1 MNFHPRA
8 VPLFK
13 PLFFLALGL
22 GLLYSFW
29 HSNAWLELCY
39 GLALFLFGMQCI
51 EEGLHNAAGG
61 TLSRLMERSTSTPVK
76 GMLFGLGATFVLQ
89 SSTLVSLLTIAFL
102 STGLITLAGGIAIIF
117 GTNLGAT
124 SGVWLLALAGQ
135 NVSLSAAAI
144 PMLVLGILA
153 GFAGNRGKTFG
164 RVLVGIALIFLG
176 IDAVKSGFQALG
188 GEMDM
193 ASFRVQGFWGILLFV
208 GIGLALTM
216 VLQSSHATL
225 ILTLAALA
233 GGQIDVMQGFA
244 IAVGSNVGSSL
255 STAIVGMLGSERSG
269 QRLAAVHLIFNTVTA
284 LISLILWWPL
294 TRLVTGLAD
303 WVGMGV
309 LLQLALFH
317 TLFNAI
323 GLAAFWPLQKRLA
336 DKLER
341 LMPDKAAAGLPES
354 ETEAVEPLYLN
365 DNMLRSGDT
374 ALQAVCR
381 ETEHLRDVCLAAVAR
396 ILYLP
401 TDLLKQPEL
410 ESPPAPALP
419 LKVHA
424 EDIYK
429 QQIKPLYSA
438 LLDFTSKIDIEGEDE
453 QQRLTEA
460 HMEAWRMAEMV
471 KEAKHLQKNLY
482 HNLADEASP
491 LRADYLRLRKQLYR
505 IIRRFQ
511 AVQNATAEERA
522 AAEQSLR
529 NSVQA
534 LDKAHVRVLAK
545 LRRKEIGGWQVSSLL
560 NDLNYARRISWGLV
574 EVLELVV
581 ALEEESAPPPVP
593 PAPEAA

>member
-1 MNFHPRA
+1 MNFRPR
-8 VPLFK
+8 PLPLLK
-13 PLFFLALGL
+13 PVFFLLLGL
-22 GLLYSFW
+22 GLILSFW
-29 HSNAWLELCY
+29 YSKAWLTLCY

-61 TLSRLMERSTSTPVK
+61 LLSRLMARSTATPVK

-153 GFAGNRGKTFG
+153 GFAGGHGKTFG

-176 IDAVKSGFQALG
+176 IDAVKGGFQALG

-193 ASFRVQGFWGILLFV
+193 ASFRVQGFWGVLLFV
-208 GIGLALTM
+208 GVGLALTM

-233 GGQIDVMQGFA
+233 GGQIQVMQAFA
-244 IAVGSNVGSSL
+244 IAVGSNVGTSL

-269 QRLAAVHLIFNTVTA
+269 QRLAMVHLVFNTVTA
-284 LISLILWWPL
+284 LLSLLLWWPL
-294 TRLVTGLAD
+294 TRGVTGLAD
-303 WVGMGV
+303 WLGMGA

-317 TLFNAI
+317 TLFNLL
-323 GLAAFWPLQKRLA
+323 GMAAFWPFQARLA
-336 DKLER
+336 DRLER
-341 LMPDKAAAGLPES
+341 WLPDKAAAGLPES
-354 ETEAVEPLYLN
+354 ETEAVAPRYLN

-381 ETEHLRDVCLAAVAR
+381 ETEHLGEVCLAAVAR

-401 TDLLKQPEL
+401 ANVFNDAEETVLPE
-410 ESPPAPALP
+410 PALP
-419 LKVHA
+419 LKTHA

-429 QQIKPLYSA
+429 KQIKPLYSA
-438 LLDFTSKIDIEGEDE
+438 LLDFTSKVDIEGETR

-460 HMEAWRMAEMV
+460 HMEAWRMVEMV

-482 HNLADEASP
+482 HNLSGEQSP

-505 IIRRFQ
+505 ILKRFYVVQ
-511 AVQNATAEERA
+511 AADADKRA

-545 LRRKEIGGWQVSSLL
+545 LRRKEIGGWQVSSML

-574 EVLELVV
+574 EVLDLAA
-581 ALEEESAPPPVP
+581 ALDQEAPQQSG
-593 PAPEAA
+593 AA

>member
-1 MNFHPRA
+1 MNFRA
-8 VPLFK
+8 RTFPLFK
-13 PLFFLALGL
+13 PLFFLVLALGL
-22 GLLYSFW
+22 MYSFW
-29 HSNAWLELCY
+29 RSNAWLELCY

-61 TLSRLMERSTSTPVK
+61 ALSRLMERSTATPVK
-76 GMLFGLGATFVLQ
+76 GMFFGLGATFILQ

-135 NVSLSAAAI
+135 NVSLSAAAV

-153 GFAGNRGKTFG
+153 GFAGNKGKTLG

-176 IDAVKSGFQALG
+176 IDAVKGGFQGLG
-188 GEMDM
+188 GQMDM
-193 ASFRVQGFWGILLFV
+193 ASFRVQGFWGVLLFV

-233 GGQIDVMQGFA
+233 GGQIHVMQAFA
-244 IAVGSNVGSSL
+244 IAVGSNVGTSL

-269 QRLAAVHLIFNTVTA
+269 QRLAMVHLIFNTVTA
-284 LISLILWWPL
+284 LLSLILWWPL
-294 TRLVTGLAD
+294 TRGVTGLAA
-303 WVGMGV
+303 WLGMGA

-323 GLAAFWPLQKRLA
+323 GLAAFWPFQARLA
-336 DKLER
+336 NALER
-341 LMPDKAAAGLPES
+341 WLPDKAPVGLPES

-381 ETEHLRDVCLAAVAR
+381 ETGHLREVCLAAVAR

-401 TDLLKQPEL
+401 KGILNEAETDA
-410 ESPPAPALP
+410 PPPPALP
-419 LKVHA
+419 LKTHA

-429 QQIKPLYSA
+429 RQIKPLYSA
-438 LLDFTSKIDIEGEDE
+438 LLDFTSKIDIEGDE
-453 QQRLTEA
+453 QQQVLTEA

-482 HNLADEASP
+482 HNLSDEHSP
-491 LRADYLRLRKQLYR
+491 LYADYLRLRKQLYR
-505 IIRRFQ
+505 IIRRFH
-511 AVQNATAEERA
+511 AVQTADAAQRP

-574 EVLELVV
+574 EVLDLAA
-581 ALEEESAPPPVP
+581 ALEDEMPPPP
-593 PAPEAA
+593 ETAPQAA